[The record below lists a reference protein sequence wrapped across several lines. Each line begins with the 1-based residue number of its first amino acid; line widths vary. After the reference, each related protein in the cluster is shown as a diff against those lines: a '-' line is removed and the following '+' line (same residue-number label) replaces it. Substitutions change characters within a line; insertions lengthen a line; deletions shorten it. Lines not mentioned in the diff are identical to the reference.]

1 MIGARIH
8 GESEEHTHEGPHSD
22 PIPSWRRGKLGR
34 AHSSVG
40 QSCRLITGWSQ
51 VRVLVGPSS
60 LAERSAGPD
69 AQGRA
74 ARSVDVGWVDVKKEA
89 A

>member
-8 GESEEHTHEGPHSD
+8 GESEEHLRQSPQSD
-22 PIPSWRRGKLGR
+22 PIPSWRRGTLDR

-60 LAERSAGPD
+60 LVERSAGPTL
-69 AQGRA
+69 RA
-74 ARSVDVGWVDVKKEA
+74 EQRDLLTLVGWT
-89 A
+89 